1 MPTWPV
7 SQHPEVWPWID
18 LVFCSSRQHINRGII
33 PLMLKLSFVHIL
45 LASAWV
51 ADTADKWLFLPATPP
66 TSITTNGVSRSR
78 NTGPFNMAFVHTTFG
93 RVPDIW
99 EGISPYGTR
108 RRSKNS
114 RCAFYC
120 NWWPI
125 SVLSECWQHWLAP
138 TGTKTPT
145 DAFRSQF

>member
-125 SVLSECWQHWLAP
+125 SVLSESWQHWLAP